1 MLAFLINNSR
11 WLLAGALLTLVSSF
25 GQTYFISIF
34 AGEIRETFNLSHGD
48 WGTIYGFGT
57 FASAI
62 VLVWAGG
69 LTDLMRVRKLGP
81 IVLAV
86 LAVSCLIMAYN
97 PYAALLPIV
106 IFCLRLSGQ
115 GMPTHIATVAMSRW
129 FVANRG
135 KALSIA
141 NLGFSLGEA
150 TFPLLVVGL
159 MVYFAWQDIW
169 VITAIVAFLSIP
181 ALIWLLRQER
191 SPQSMAKE
199 SQSIGMNN
207 RHWTRNQTLAHP
219 LFWFMVPAFV
229 GQAAFNTAFFFL
241 QVHFAEIKGWEHMQ
255 LVAMF
260 PIYTGCGIV
269 AMFLSGILLDKVGTV
284 NLIPYFQLPLVIA
297 FLLFSFGETLIS
309 ALVGFIF
316 LGLTSGASATLPNAF
331 WAEFFG
337 TKHLGSIKAAA
348 VAVMVLGSAIGP
360 TLTGVL
366 LDFEVSLESQYVWI
380 SVFFVITS
388 LLMWVGVSKAKKSFT
403 VSVASLDTHK

>member
-1 MLAFLINNSR
+1 MLNFLINNSR

-25 GQTYFISIF
+25 GQTFFISLF
-34 AGEIRETFNLSHGD
+34 AGEIRKTFNLSHGD
-48 WGTIYGFGT
+48 WGAIYGFGT

-62 VLVWAGG
+62 VLIWAGG
-69 LTDLMRVRKLGP
+69 LTDIMRVKHIGP

-86 LAVSCLIMAYN
+86 LAGSCLLMAFN
-97 PYAALLPIV
+97 PWTALLPVV

-159 MVYFAWQDIW
+159 LVYFAWQEIW
-169 VITAIVAFLSIP
+169 ILTAVLALLSIP
-181 ALIWLLRQER
+181 ALIWLLRRER
-191 SPQSMAKE
+191 SPQSMATE
-199 SQSIGMNN
+199 NQSKGMNKQ
-207 RHWTRNQTLAHP
+207 HWTRNQTLVHP

-229 GQAAFNTAFFFL
+229 GQSAFNTAFFFL
-241 QVHFAEIKGWEHMQ
+241 QVHFAEIKGWEHFQ

-260 PIYTGCGIV
+260 PIYTGCAIG
-269 AMFLSGILLDKVGTV
+269 AMFLTGILLDKFGTV
-284 NLIPYFQLPLVIA
+284 NLIPYFQLPLVVA
-297 FLLFSFGETLIS
+297 FLLFSFGETLFS
-309 ALVGFIF
+309 ALIGFVF

-360 TLTGVL
+360 ALTGFL
-366 LDFEVSLESQYVWI
+366 LDSNISLENQYVWI
-380 SVFFVITS
+380 SAFFVVS
-388 LLMWVGVSKAKKSFT
+388 SFLMWVGVSKAKKS
-403 VSVASLDTHK
+403 LYN